1 MKEPLTFKE
10 REFYYNLKQFI
21 LENKYT
27 PTIREMGDIT
37 FLNSPATVKYY
48 FDKLEKKGYIKRIN
62 RRKIIILD
70 GKEWWLINRVVLIG
84 NISTNIELRET
95 KEGKAVATFNLA
107 VSRIGEGTDFLPI
120 VVWGKQADNLK
131 KYCDKGS
138 KISVEGRVQT
148 RDYTDK
154 SNKKHYITE
163 IIGEQV
169 EYLSTNKK
177 SVETPK
183 EKELNPYEE
192 MAIKTQSDLGE
203 QLKITEEDYPF

>member
-70 GKEWWLINRVVLIG
+70 GKDDDLL
-84 NISTNIELRET
+84 TEL
-95 KEGKAVATFNLA
+95 
-107 VSRIGEGTDFLPI
+107 
-120 VVWGKQADNLK
+120 
-131 KYCDKGS
+131 Y
-138 KISVEGRVQT
+138 
-148 RDYTDK
+148 
-154 SNKKHYITE
+154 
-163 IIGEQV
+163 
-169 EYLSTNKK
+169 
-177 SVETPK
+177 
-183 EKELNPYEE
+183 
-192 MAIKTQSDLGE
+192 
-203 QLKITEEDYPF
+203 